1 MVELTISTILL
12 RIALVFVLSTI
23 FGLERQFKKKPV
35 GFGTFTFVATGSCI
49 LTLLAFILSD
59 GVNPFVFIGAIMTG
73 VGFLGAGALIRQDRK
88 VHGSTTAAGIWAF
101 AALGVTIGAGLI
113 YLALI
118 FYAFI
123 IIIILIDTYFEKHS
137 FGLYSKFLL
146 ITIGNI
152 DAFNSIKNILPKNS
166 KVQRFNFDVKKSEYT
181 FTFVLNAKGEELSKI
196 PSKLMKIKEVKSFN
210 MD

>member
-1 MVELTISTILL
+1 MVQLEISTIIFRLL
-12 RIALVFVLSTI
+12 LAFLLSTR

-35 GFGTFTFVATGSCI
+35 GFGTFTFVATGSCV
-49 LTLLAFILSD
+49 LTLLAFTLSD
-59 GVNPFVFIGAIMTG
+59 GTNPFVFIGAIMTG

-101 AALGVTIGAGLI
+101 AALGVTIGSGLI

-123 IIIILIDTYFEKHS
+123 ITIVLIDTFFEKHS
-137 FGLYSKFLL
+137 FGHYSKYLL
-146 ITIGNI
+146 ITIEDI
-152 DAFNSIKNILPKNS
+152 DAFSSVKNTLPKNS
-166 KVQRFNFDVKKSEYT
+166 MVQSFNFDMMKPEYT
-181 FTFVLNAKGEELSKI
+181 FSFVLNAKSEELSKI
-196 PSKLMKIKEVKSFN
+196 PSKLMKIKQVKSFK